1 MKIGIWLL
9 RHVEVEDHIDL
20 FNIDTAPE
28 YVCGDHNTVLECLKV
43 SVSLDSLILLQVT
56 MNGDRG
62 EVVLPEDGVKH
73 LSTLYTLHEN
83 DHLVELQRVEEV
95 DQLLDLLL
103 LLDLQVVLL
112 ETMEGQL
119 GLVVNEDLE
128 LVAHELA
135 TDVLHISGH
144 GG

>member
-28 YVCGDHNTVLECLKV
+28 NVCGDHNTVLECLEV
-43 SVSLDSLILLQVT
+43 SVSLDTLILFQVT

-62 EVVLPEDGVKH
+62 EVVLPEDGIEH
-73 LSTLYTLHEN
+73 LCALYTLHEN
-83 DHLVELQRVEEV
+83 YHLIELQRVEEV

-103 LLDLQVVLL
+103 LLNLQVVLL
-112 ETMEGQL
+112 KTVKGQL
-119 GLVVNEDLE
+119 GLVINEDLE

>member
-1 MKIGIWLL
+1 
-9 RHVEVEDHIDL
+9 
-20 FNIDTAPE
+20 
-28 YVCGDHNTVLECLKV
+28 
-43 SVSLDSLILLQVT
+43 

-62 EVVLPEDGVKH
+62 EVVLPEDGIEH
-73 LSTLYTLHEN
+73 LCALYTLHEN
-83 DHLVELQRVEEV
+83 YHLIELQRVEEV

-103 LLDLQVVLL
+103 LLNLQVVLL
-112 ETMEGQL
+112 KTVEGQL
-119 GLVVNEDLE
+119 GLVINEDLE